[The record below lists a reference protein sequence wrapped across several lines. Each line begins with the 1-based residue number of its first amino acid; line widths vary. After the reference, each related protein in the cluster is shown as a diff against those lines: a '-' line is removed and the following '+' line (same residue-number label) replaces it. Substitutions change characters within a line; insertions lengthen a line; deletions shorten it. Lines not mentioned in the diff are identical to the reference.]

1 MKSKTFSIIAFTVSG
16 IILSIVL
23 ALNIVIGVFAD
34 TIDKY
39 VIGYQGGG
47 NTATRAEGK
56 ILGEQ
61 IQAEGTVLLKNEDE
75 TLPLDYSETKVN
87 VFGWAATD
95 WVISGSGSGQVKR
108 YGSTDFLAALKAYGV
123 SYNEEL
129 IEMYEDFRS
138 HREFSINGVNAG
150 SESQCNPLPE
160 MGEGSGALHSFNYE
174 FSRLYEP
181 DIDDKNYYS
190 NKLLNN
196 ALDYSDTALIVIG
209 RVSGESNDMPAVQY
223 KKGAGSGMSKG
234 MPSASETDKSRTY
247 LEISEEEEKLLEYVG
262 DNYDNVVVIINS
274 TNTME
279 LGFLDTIPGLDA
291 CLLVATTGT
300 AGANAIPQILYGD
313 ITPSGKTVD
322 TYAYDLS
329 TAASYVN
336 AAKGDSTLHF
346 YTNGRL
352 GSGLYPTTVQNVNG
366 SSNVSY
372 EGVAYQ
378 DYCEGIY
385 VGYKWYETADAEKFW
400 DTSYAQRKWG
410 ISNGYEDV
418 VQFPFGYGM
427 SYTEFEWTIKE
438 VNFKNNSVLTEKDV
452 IKIGIEV
459 KNVGD
464 YDGQDVVELYYSA
477 PYTPDGIEKS
487 AICLGA
493 FGKTTQVL
501 EPEETE
507 YVELE
512 FPVSEMA
519 SYDYEGKKIP
529 GGGYVLEEGKYTIS
543 LRTDAHTL
551 AGSKITDSGV
561 YDGDTLNYEIS
572 EYIHCKNESSN
583 KFTGSSAIDGVAL
596 DGNSDGS
603 AHITY
608 LSRSNFV
615 DTFPAVF
622 GDDRAMTEKIKA
634 LNIYTVEDAEAYKN
648 EHAGAQPVTFG
659 NGSQKM
665 LVGSEVIEDGNKH
678 FKLND
683 LGFKL
688 GMDFDAKEWDD
699 LLSVITKEEM
709 QNLVLHGF
717 YRTHAVKS
725 IGKPETRDS
734 DGPNQMGSWTDDF
747 PKNVGFSSIV
757 LAQSWNAELA
767 YSMGLAV
774 GTQAAECGITG
785 WCGPGVNIHRSPFAG
800 RNYEYYSED
809 SFFTG
814 VMCSKVIT
822 AAKNRGVYC
831 YLKHLCLY
839 ETESGR
845 DSMYTWVTEQAL
857 REIYLKPFEM
867 AIKNGATAMMSSYG
881 RIGAVWNGG
890 SKALLTGVV
899 RTEWKFD
906 GAIITDY
913 ADHLEYMNI
922 EQAIRAGGDLWMDG
936 FAFNA
941 VGAGYFRSNF
951 DTTSNAY
958 NNALR
963 TSAKHILY
971 AWMNALA
978 TNMDYNEKVASGG
991 INDDIVTP
999 TVPKLNFRWYI
1010 PVLVVADV
1018 VLVAGCGV
1026 WIFFAVR
1033 KMIKKSI
1040 KATSEEIVEDSVDNN
1055 GA

>member
-1 MKSKTFSIIAFTVSG
+1 MKAKTFMTIAITVCSV
-16 IILSIVL
+16 ILAIVL
-23 ALNIVIGVFAD
+23 ALNIVIGVFSE
-34 TIDKY
+34 TIDRF
-39 VIGYQGGG
+39 VIGYKSNE
-47 NTATRAEGK
+47 NTALRAEGRK
-56 ILGEQ
+56 LGEQ

-75 TLPLDYSETKVN
+75 VLPLDFGDDKVN

-108 YGSTDFLAALKAYGV
+108 YGSTDFLTALKNYGI

-129 IEMYEDFRS
+129 INMYESFRPN
-138 HREFSINGVNAG
+138 REFSINGVHAG
-150 SESQCNPLPE
+150 REEICNPLPE
-160 MGEGSGALHSFNYE
+160 MGEASGALHSFNYE

-196 ALDYSDTALIVIG
+196 ALDYSDIAFVVIG
-209 RVSGESNDMPAVQY
+209 RVSGESNDMPEVQY
-223 KKGAGSGMSKG
+223 KKGAGTGMSKG
-234 MPSASETDKSRTY
+234 MPSASETDKTRTY

-262 DNYDNVVVIINS
+262 DNYDTVIVIINS

-279 LGFLDTIPGLDA
+279 LGFLNTIPGLDA

-313 ITPSGKTVD
+313 ITPSGRTIN

-329 TAASYVN
+329 TAASYIN
-336 AAKGDSTLHF
+336 AAKGDATTHF

-352 GSGLYPTTVQNVNG
+352 GSGLYPTTTNNVNG
-366 SSNVSY
+366 SSNVPY

-385 VGYKWYETADAEKFW
+385 VGYKWYETADAEGFW
-400 DTSYAQRKWG
+400 DTQYAKRKWD
-410 ISNGYEDV
+410 ISEGYKEV
-418 VQFPFGYGM
+418 VQFPFGFGM
-427 SYTEFEWTIKE
+427 SYTKFEWKITDVSHE
-438 VNFKNNSVLTEKDV
+438 NNSVLTEDDV
-452 IKIGIEV
+452 IKIKIEV

-477 PYTPDGIEKS
+477 PYTSGGIEKS
-487 AICLGA
+487 AISLGA
-493 FGKTTQVL
+493 FAKTTQVL

-507 YVELE
+507 LIELE
-512 FPVSEMA
+512 LPVKEMA
-519 SYDYEGKKIP
+519 SYDYQEKKIS
-529 GGGYVLEEGKYTIS
+529 GGSYVLEQGQYTIS

-551 AGSKITDSGV
+551 AGSKITDTGEYQS
-561 YDGDTLNYEIS
+561 DTLTYEIS
-572 EYIHCKNESSN
+572 KDTPCKTEASN

-608 LSRSNFV
+608 LSRANFV
-615 DTFPAVF
+615 DTFPADF
-622 GDDRAMTEKIKA
+622 GNDRAMTDKIKE
-634 LNIYTVEDAEAYKN
+634 LNIYTAQDAERYRD
-648 EHAGAQPVTFG
+648 EHSDAKPVTFG
-659 NGSQKM
+659 NGRTKM
-665 LVGSEVIEDGNKH
+665 LVGSEVTEDGH
-678 FKLND
+678 TYFKLND

-688 GMDFDAKEWDD
+688 GMDFDAKEWDE
-699 LLSVITKEEM
+699 LLSVITKDEM
-709 QNLVLHGF
+709 QYLVLHGF
-717 YRTHAVKS
+717 YRTMAVDS
-725 IGKPETRDS
+725 IGKPKTRDS

-747 PKNVGFSSIV
+747 PENVGFSSIV
-757 LAQSWNAELA
+757 LAQSWNAQLA

-774 GTQAAECGITG
+774 GTQAADCGITG
-785 WCGPGVNIHRSPFAG
+785 WCGPGVNIHRTPFGG

-809 SFFTG
+809 SYMTG
-814 VMCSKVIT
+814 VMCSRVVT
-822 AAKNRGVYC
+822 AAKNRGLYC

-839 ETESGR
+839 ESESGR

-867 AIKNGATAMMSSYG
+867 AVDNGATAMMSSYG

-890 SKALLTGVV
+890 STALLTGVV
-899 RTEWKFD
+899 RTEWEFD

-936 FAFNA
+936 FSFTGE
-941 VGAGYFRSNF
+941 GAGYFRPNF

-978 TNMDYNEKVASGG
+978 TNQDYNDKVAKGE
-991 INDDIVTP
+991 IVDSIVIP
-999 TVPKLNFRWYI
+999 TNPELNFRWYI

-1018 VLVAGCGV
+1018 LALAGCGV
-1026 WIFFAVR
+1026 WIFFAIR
-1033 KMIKKSI
+1033 KMRKAKVKSEQ
-1040 KATSEEIVEDSVDNN
+1040 TQTEVEDSDEEDN
-1055 GA
+1055 